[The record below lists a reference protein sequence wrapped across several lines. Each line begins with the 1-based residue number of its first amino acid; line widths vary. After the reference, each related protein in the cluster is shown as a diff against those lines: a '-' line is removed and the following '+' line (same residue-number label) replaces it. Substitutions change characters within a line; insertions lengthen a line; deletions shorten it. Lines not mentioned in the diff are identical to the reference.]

1 MRSEGVQGSHFKQDV
16 CKGEASMSTGMRLG
30 AATPEEG
37 PKEPDSECKGPRAE
51 AFLVGSVGC
60 RQAGQSGQDR
70 ELKGEGRTS
79 GP

>member
-30 AATPEEG
+30 AATPEG
-37 PKEPDSECKGPRAE
+37 PTEPDSECKGPSAE
-51 AFLVGSVGC
+51 ALPVGSVGR
-60 RQAGQSGQDR
+60 RQAGPSGQDR
-70 ELKGEGRTS
+70 ELEGEGRTS